1 MLCAAMWP
9 TIIHTRDVRLPSY
22 CSETANAMSTSKESW
37 KPCHATGQRRRSSIM
52 GVAWRR
58 WDSGMGV
65 AWRRRDS
72 GMGVAW
78 RRRSSSVGVAWRRRD
93 SGMGVAWKS
102 CNVTSQRHSSMAKA
116 WSGSSRGSSGR
127 GGMRMRNDDVI
138 GNHISST
145 SVIGI
150 HVISQYDIIASH
162 VHIISYT
169 SHTHTCTH
177 PFNGPSSGT
186 TRVSWYQKGK
196 TNLDFTEERDSE

>member
-1 MLCAAMWP
+1 VAYNH
-9 TIIHTRDVRLPSY
+9 HTRDVRLPSY

-78 RRRSSSVGVAWRRRD
+78 
-93 SGMGVAWKS
+93 KS

-127 GGMRMRNDDVI
+127 GGMRMRNDDVT

-150 HVISQYDIIASH
+150 HVISQYDIIAGH

-177 PFNGPSSGT
+177 PFNGPFSGT

-196 TNLDFTEERDSE
+196 TNLDFTEARDSE